1 MTATSSCARIP
12 FDAAEIVCEVCVVS
26 EDGAFV
32 DGVDG
37 VHDVLDG
44 ERPDPGLVV
53 LPDLEEGVLP
63 ALVAQ
68 RLDQVAVHL
77 GRQLVRKIVLVV
89 VVVVVVVVVFIVV
102 SGLGLA
108 S

>member
-1 MTATSSCARIP
+1 MTATSNCARIP

-53 LPDLEEGVLP
+53 LPDLEEGVLA

-68 RLDQVAVHL
+68 RLDEVAVHL
-77 GRQLVRKIVLVV
+77 GRQTVGERAIVLVFFFVV
-89 VVVVVVVVVFIVV
+89 VVVN
-102 SGLGLA
+102 GL
-108 S
+108 SCTDT

>member
-1 MTATSSCARIP
+1 MPCTP
-12 FDAAEIVCEVCVVS
+12 FDASEVVGEVGVVA
-26 EDGAFV
+26 EDGALV

-37 VHDVLDG
+37 VDDVLDG

-53 LPDLEEGVLP
+53 LPDLEEGVLS

-77 GRQLVRKIVLVV
+77 GRQLVRKIVLI
-89 VVVVVVVVVFIVV
+89 VVVVFIVV
-102 SGLGLA
+102 GGLA
-108 S
+108 LAS